1 MAEERDDDDFG
12 NFQSP
17 PLENVDPTAH
27 QSTSAENAYANTNAD
42 AYSQDASSKSVK
54 VLSPTSALNS
64 LLRIDDST
72 EEQEEASCNDLM
84 DHEQHPPEFHHN
96 DDDQAIV
103 ISSHCYDP
111 EPPPPPLDIDIDPHS
126 DELNKAERQDSAAH
140 LWVESPNSAF
150 ETMRTVSATNN
161 DKTTTTT
168 TTTTTIAKLYEYK
181 CKYRSDGVHSLSLMH
196 RNDLT
201 GSQSQRQFRFEGC
214 LDAIFT

>member
-1 MAEERDDDDFG
+1 MVIMAEERDDDDFG

-111 EPPPPPLDIDIDPHS
+111 EPPPPLDIDIDPHS
-126 DELNKAERQDSAAH
+126 HELDESKRQDSSAH
-140 LWVESPNSAF
+140 L
-150 ETMRTVSATNN
+150 
-161 DKTTTTT
+161 
-168 TTTTTIAKLYEYK
+168 
-181 CKYRSDGVHSLSLMH
+181 
-196 RNDLT
+196 
-201 GSQSQRQFRFEGC
+201 
-214 LDAIFT
+214 